1 MRFLPFL
8 LLLMFVNSYAQVDF
22 NNYTTLQAKGD
33 IPNDFK
39 DYTYTKIANDS
50 KNPKKGLN
58 SIQKSIFL
66 EGTHYSIDRILH
78 SGHVVYGD
86 EISEYVTEIGTK
98 LLENEP
104 ELLSKLRFY
113 TIKSN
118 STNAFSTDQ
127 GIVFVTTGLIAQLA
141 NEAQLALVLAHE
153 ISHYTEKHVLEGY
166 KDKIKNRKNFRSIE
180 ELSQYSKDKEFI
192 SDSLGIIMYKNA
204 GYSINEVLPTFDV
217 LMYSYLPFDEVEFPK
232 DYFNSPKFQIPTNL
246 FSPKEFPIKAIE
258 DYDDS
263 ESSHPNI
270 KKRKEAAEDII
281 KSLNDWGKNTTL
293 LGQTRF
299 ELIRK
304 IARFESLRTD
314 VLEQNFTDALYS
326 LFLLEKENPNSNYLR
341 RMKAQLW
348 LNLAIYRAENKS
360 DKTTKKTRDLEGESG
375 QLHYFIRKLNKEGL
389 TTIAVR
395 QIYDL
400 YKKYPNDEEISK
412 VYSNLIKQISNSK
425 SFKLDAY
432 SKKTFQEASLKAI
445 QYNDSIKNTSEAV
458 KVEDSKSKSKYDR
471 IKNKKNIEND
481 QNFDSTKFYQYGI
494 SDIIQDKAFL
504 EVYTVEIELIKEKE
518 KEDAAVLLMNRTEKK
533 KHLLEKK
540 KKVNIDELIVVEPI
554 FKIYGNYNVDL
565 VRSEQFQIEF
575 SNTLQEVSEEIGIK
589 THVLDRTAI
598 KRSGTQIFNDRSLLM
613 NYLDQMTDVD
623 NDNILSVD
631 YQLLNTLKS
640 TYGTTK
646 VMFSLVKYERDLNF
660 NPSMVTTS
668 ILFFPIAFIYFPVV
682 ILTGQHTN
690 VDVIILDL
698 ESTAVE
704 RDLSIYTKEKPTR
717 LKIGAHIYHFFNSI
731 YKK

>member
-1 MRFLPFL
+1 MRFLTL
-8 LLLMFVNSYAQVDF
+8 LSLIIAFNSSSQIDF
-22 NNYTTLQAKGD
+22 NNYTTLQAKGT
-33 IPNDFK
+33 IPEDFK
-39 DYTYTKIANDS
+39 EYTFSKIATDS
-50 KNPKKGLN
+50 KNPKQGLN
-58 SIQKSIFL
+58 TLQKSIFL
-66 EGTHYSIDRILH
+66 EGTYYSIDKILH
-78 SGHVVYGD
+78 SGHVIFGD
-86 EISEYVTEIGTK
+86 EISEYVAEIAAK

-104 ELLSKLRFY
+104 ELLAKLRFY

-141 NEAQLALVLAHE
+141 SEAQLALILAHE
-153 ISHYTEKHVLEGY
+153 ISHYTEKHVLEGF

-180 ELSQYSKDKEFI
+180 ELSQYSKEKEFNA
-192 SDSLGIIMYKNA
+192 DSLGLIIYKNA

-232 DYFNSPKFQIPTNL
+232 DYFNSTRIFIPNNL
-246 FSPKEFPIKAIE
+246 FSTKEFPIRAIE

-270 KKRKEAAEDII
+270 KKRKEAAEEII
-281 KSLNDWGKNTTL
+281 KSLNGWGKTSTF
-293 LGQTRF
+293 LGQSRF
-299 ELIRK
+299 ETIRK

-326 LFLLEKENPNSNYLR
+326 LFILEKENPNSNYLR

-360 DKTTKKTRDLEGESG
+360 DKTSKKTRDLEGESA

-389 TTIAVR
+389 TTLAIR

-400 YKKYPNDEEISK
+400 KKKYPNDDEISK
-412 VYSNLIKQISNSK
+412 VYANLLKQISNSK
-425 SFKLDAY
+425 NFKLEAY

-445 QYNDSIKNTSEAV
+445 QYNDSVKNASPTSKIE
-458 KVEDSKSKSKYDR
+458 EPKSKSKYDK

-481 QNFDSTKFYQYGI
+481 QNFDSTKFYLYGI
-494 SDIIQDKAFL
+494 GDIIQDKAFID
-504 EVYTVEIELIKEKE
+504 VYTAELEIIKEKE
-518 KEDAAVLLMNRTEKK
+518 KEDAAFLLLNRAEKK
-533 KHLLEKK
+533 KWILEKK
-540 KKVNIDELIVVEPI
+540 KKVNINDLIVVEPI
-554 FKIYGNYNVDL
+554 FKMYGYSAVDPIK
-565 VRSEQFQIEF
+565 SEQFQIEF
-575 SNTLQEVSEEIGIK
+575 SNTIQEISESVGIK

-598 KRSGTQIFNDRSLLM
+598 KRSGTQIFNDRSILM

-623 NDNILSVD
+623 NDKILSVD
-631 YQLLNTLKS
+631 YQLLNALKTNYETS
-640 TYGTTK
+640 K
-646 VMFSLVKYERDLNF
+646 VMFALVENERELNF
-660 NPSMVTTS
+660 DPSMITSS
-668 ILFFPIAFIYFPVV
+668 ILFFPIAFIYFPIV

-690 VDVIILDL
+690 VDIIILDL
-698 ESTAVE
+698 ESTLVE

-717 LKIGAHIYHFFNSI
+717 LKIGAHMYHFFNSI
-731 YKK
+731 NKK

>member
-1 MRFLPFL
+1 MRFLSL
-8 LLLMFVNSYAQVDF
+8 LSLIIAFNCSSQIDF
-22 NNYTTLQAKGD
+22 NNYTTLQAKGT
-33 IPNDFK
+33 IPEDFK
-39 DYTYTKIANDS
+39 EYTFSKIATDS
-50 KNPKKGLN
+50 KNPKQGLN
-58 SIQKSIFL
+58 TLQKSIFL
-66 EGTHYSIDRILH
+66 EGTHYSIDKILH
-78 SGHVVYGD
+78 SGHVIFGD
-86 EISEYVTEIGTK
+86 EISEYVAEIAAK

-104 ELLSKLRFY
+104 ELLAKLRFY

-141 NEAQLALVLAHE
+141 SEAQLALILAHE
-153 ISHYTEKHVLEGY
+153 ISHYTENHVLEGF

-180 ELSQYSKDKEFI
+180 ELSQYSKEKEFI
-192 SDSLGIIMYKNA
+192 ADSLGLIIYKNA

-232 DYFNSPKFQIPTNL
+232 DYFNSTRIFIPNNL
-246 FSPKEFPIKAIE
+246 FSTKEFPIRAIE

-270 KKRKEAAEDII
+270 KKRKEAAEEII
-281 KSLNDWGKNTTL
+281 KSLNDWGKTSTF
-293 LGQTRF
+293 LGQSRF
-299 ELIRK
+299 ESIRK

-326 LFLLEKENPNSNYLR
+326 LFILEKENPNSNYLR

-360 DKTTKKTRDLEGESG
+360 DKTSKKTRDLEGESA

-389 TTIAVR
+389 TTLAIR

-400 YKKYPNDEEISK
+400 KKKYPNDDEISK
-412 VYSNLIKQISNSK
+412 VYANLLKQISNSK
-425 SFKLDAY
+425 NFKLEAY

-445 QYNDSIKNTSEAV
+445 QYNDSVKNASPTS
-458 KVEDSKSKSKYDR
+458 KVEEPKSKSKYDK

-481 QNFDSTKFYQYGI
+481 QNFDSTKFYLYGI
-494 SDIIQDKAFL
+494 GDIIQDKAFIDVYTAEL
-504 EVYTVEIELIKEKE
+504 EVIKEKE
-518 KEDAAVLLMNRTEKK
+518 KEDAAFLLLNRAEKK
-533 KHLLEKK
+533 KWILEKK
-540 KKVNIDELIVVEPI
+540 KKVNINDLIVVEPI
-554 FKIYGNYNVDL
+554 FKMYGYSAVDP
-565 VRSEQFQIEF
+565 VKSEQFQIEF
-575 SNTLQEVSEEIGIK
+575 SNTIQEISESVGIK

-598 KRSGTQIFNDRSLLM
+598 KRSGTQIFNDRSILM

-623 NDNILSVD
+623 NDKILSVD
-631 YQLLNTLKS
+631 YQLLNTLKTNYETS
-640 TYGTTK
+640 K
-646 VMFSLVKYERDLNF
+646 VMFALVENERELNF
-660 NPSMVTTS
+660 DPSMITSS
-668 ILFFPIAFIYFPVV
+668 ILFFPIAFIYFPIV

-690 VDVIILDL
+690 VDIIILDL
-698 ESTAVE
+698 ESTLVE

-717 LKIGAHIYHFFNSI
+717 LKIGAHMYHFFNSI
-731 YKK
+731 NKK